1 MRTKLHDNGASETVD
16 AARLEAF
23 SDGVIAIVVTIMV
36 LELHAPERGE
46 AMELLHLWPTFAA
59 YVLSFALVSV
69 YWVNH
74 HQLFKLAR
82 RVGRETLWYNVNFLF
97 WLSIFPF
104 ATAWIGNTRGDALPV
119 GFYALLSLV
128 VASSYYFLSRNLQA
142 RNAHVDA
149 LGSDAQRQ
157 RRKNVL
163 ALALTASAIPT
174 AFIWEPAALLLLALP
189 VLLYIVP
196 DQPVREANQGGK
208 S

>member
-1 MRTKLHDNGASETVD
+1 MHPKLHNNADNESVD
-16 AARLEAF
+16 ATRLEAF

-46 AMELLHLWPTFAA
+46 AMELLNLWPTFAA
-59 YVLSFALVSV
+59 YLLSFALVSV

-74 HQLFKLAR
+74 HQMFKLAR

-97 WLSIFPF
+97 WLSIFPL
-104 ATAWIGNTRGDALPV
+104 ATGWIGNTRGDALPV
-119 GFYALLSLV
+119 AFYALLSLI
-128 VASSYYFLSRNLQA
+128 VAGSFYLLNRNLEA
-142 RNAHVDA
+142 RNAHVGA
-149 LGSDAQRQ
+149 LVSDARRQ
-157 RRKNVL
+157 KRKNIL

-196 DQPVREANQGGK
+196 DQPVGETNQGGK